1 VVACDAHGTL
11 HRRRH
16 DLEAQAPIV
25 PQWAI
30 CQESNA
36 ENITGGTAAAI
47 RGADILI
54 AFSHPGPGVIQ
65 PDWIATM
72 AKDAIVIAG
81 ANPVPEIWPKQAL
94 SAGARIVGTGRS
106 DFPNQVNNALAFP
119 GIFRG
124 VLDAQA
130 SAITDAMAVA
140 AALELA
146 RSTEIQGLREDH
158 ILPAL
163 DEREVPLRLAVA
175 TALAAQE
182 AGLARRP
189 GTAEEFRA
197 RAQAALKN
205 MRGGVD

>member
-1 VVACDAHGTL
+1 
-11 HRRRH
+11 
-16 DLEAQAPIV
+16 
-25 PQWAI
+25 
-30 CQESNA
+30 
-36 ENITGGTAAAI
+36 
-47 RGADILI
+47 
-54 AFSHPGPGVIQ
+54 
-65 PDWIATM
+65 
-72 AKDAIVIAG
+72 
-81 ANPVPEIWPKQAL
+81 VPEIWPKQAL

-158 ILPAL
+158 ILPTL

-197 RAQAALKN
+197 RAQAALKDV
-205 MRGGVD
+205 RGGVD